1 MGKSVFLINVMT
13 DRNYSKM
20 ESVVTVQI
28 ILELVTVGGIAF
40 QKFVQTNQ
48 SCWKMVHVIFVD
60 LIHGYNLTYQSSRYS
75 QRKNKFVDQIN
86 VTKDK
91 SF

>member
-1 MGKSVFLINVMT
+1 MGESVFLINVMT

-28 ILELVTVGGIAF
+28 IQELVTVGGIAF

-48 SCWKMVHVIFVD
+48 SC
-60 LIHGYNLTYQSSRYS
+60 
-75 QRKNKFVDQIN
+75 
-86 VTKDK
+86 
-91 SF
+91 